1 MKIIHTSDFK
11 NNTILAHRGIKCV
24 IRGYAFVR
32 DTKKW
37 LAKKYQDRYAFEDIT
52 LEELCN
58 NCVLV
63 TDEDKNDPDV
73 LNNLFDV
80 TYEPCL
86 ELTVPETTDEKGTV
100 LGGEKFGT
108 YKIRINSALNN
119 KIRKGIQ
126 GTYRAIVLIGEK
138 YTEDDWH
145 VITEGKSYIAMF
157 IYFDGSSPECQGE
170 DANGLTIGEN
180 SAYTINLQFSLS
192 QLKDVPGESVL
203 LDTDYQKIMQESKQ
217 KDQTTIKLSLPGIF
231 LVPSGKEY
239 KNRVEIEDNIDIK
252 HEGIAYMD
260 KTFNLIPN
268 TYKNN
273 NIFNVT
279 PRVNIFDEHDD
290 KFVKPQLLLSY
301 GKNGE
306 SAFDAQSIGFEYDPS
321 YFKMNEKAPSAATRF
336 DLFGGATKR
345 ETSTYDDTRF
355 DPMSGYLRLLC
366 DRGYHE
372 GGEDNMFIL
381 ANDSF
386 LNMSHGSMIVAD
398 DNQIVES
405 SETTHVI
412 DSRGTRA
419 SAISAGHIID
429 SEKIYAQNMNGITAF
444 ASQQASATTDLPGYD
459 RIKDDPYMCPD
470 CHGKGVIV
478 DGETKYVGII
488 VGKTYSYDT
497 EETAYAVIRMGQGYT
512 ETQLG
517 SYPSAD
523 PWTDEQFQSAV
534 DNANI
539 DKSLLFDT
547 EEAAQRAATNWI
559 MQWYVEHHGS
569 SGYRDFKKTYTK
581 YCATMQPKIVTKYVV
596 GYVGSSF
603 AIHWACRKTGET
615 YETIEIGAGGG
626 DIETDLAHSE
636 LVTADI
642 AYDTYEEAQAFIRE
656 IMEDWPED
664 LPSLSPGNY
673 PKCVAREFEDGL
685 EPVTHTCERCGGDGR
700 YGNYSLPG
708 RLAMMGLNVSSME
721 FNGYNNFFIGHK
733 GLMSN
738 FGHDAIIFGNHNAC
752 GNKEYNMCQHCLG
765 TGLVECDNCLSG
777 TDHPTGKVSAYADV
791 TCSSCYGFGYV
802 NYSAE
807 ICGRCGG
814 AGELPDG
821 SVCPI
826 CLGHNKYSGVNPLD
840 WTGSYCCSSYITASD
855 AIYLCQLCSG
865 EKTIQDKD
873 QIITVLCPKCS
884 GYGQMPDP
892 VCSGMG
898 FIQDNEHKMQ
908 TSACP
913 TCSETMITCPACS
926 GQGYSGDASSGER
939 CELCGGDKRVCST
952 CSGAGEHAC
961 TMEGI
966 TLSGKH
972 YVKCPECNTSVA
984 GDTSVKTC
992 PVCSGLDIE
1001 GDPIWG
1007 GVSYVS
1013 MYQKDKI
1020 MACFPKMSDP
1030 VMSKF
1035 MIERGVDPRS
1045 EFYAD
1050 LVLHKCPKCYGTGWI
1065 SKSLDRVLMSNPDW
1079 TEGSDEDPYIF
1090 MGYLK
1095 ENSTDDIVLVDSI
1108 DDATAWEEWQD
1119 ADDAYH
1125 TWLDNQPEGHPHYY
1139 KEDESIFVT
1148 CPRCD
1153 GYGGNIIDYPEDGDR
1168 VKCPYCNE
1176 IYFYTTTQSQ
1186 YASYYEIHPDEDY
1199 VPRRAPS
1206 YMQKTLTFSG
1216 AKPGWEQFVH
1226 NDYIGD
1232 VGHVK
1237 NADYE
1242 HPKKIKTVG
1251 YHTCDLCEGRQ
1262 YLSLDDVDDKLKPYL
1277 GDDPVQTICE
1287 WETFTEGFL
1296 GDYIYARSPQHSC
1309 VGVVCPK
1316 CCNMNLIVSAA
1327 QNREATNI
1335 DDGITKFARAF
1346 SGINY
1351 YNSFSH
1357 DNFYLYE
1364 FEASH
1369 TIETELKDIAF
1380 LDGGF
1385 TAACNACNYMGT
1397 VDRPPW
1403 THERTTVGW
1412 VSCPECNGNGIVPC
1426 EACEGKKHWLC
1437 PTCNGR
1443 GEVDFRPIVAYE
1455 DGKVVAVGDGYFYK
1469 NLMPNQDTFNMYRDY
1484 VNIKPEDNCDLDVGQ
1499 YLKRM
1504 NLFSVE
1510 NHGLLTVHNNNYD
1523 EVPDSNVVHQ
1533 VAADFFAVRSWAKY
1547 DSLQE
1552 RFANL
1557 QNGCYAPDA
1566 IYFTKRTAHNEE
1578 WKLRI
1583 RELDYLIHDSYIKTN
1598 ASWLKTAAL
1607 NQAISEFYKKNNTF
1621 TLRLGPI
1628 ITYAWKGI
1636 KGSKGAKGTKG
1647 WKGTKGT
1654 KGVTLG
1660 LKGKKGM
1667 KGLKGQKGSKG
1678 MTLQIVNKRYKYYIE
1693 DILAAVRTEFGKYIS
1708 NNGNLGKNPETYTF
1722 YCINGDP
1729 TENLYFKG
1737 VRLRKMANGNY
1748 QTLNAVKGIKPA
1760 QVQRIVYKD
1769 NGYFGEYGVMNFNYA
1784 YSNKFLT

>member
-145 VITEGKSYIAMF
+145 VITEGKSYITMF

-170 DANGLTIGEN
+170 DENGLTIGEN

-203 LDTDYQKIMQESKQ
+203 LDADYKKIMQESKQ

-239 KNRVEIEDNIDIK
+239 KNRVEIEDNVNIK

-345 ETSTYDDTRF
+345 ETSTYDDTRY

-386 LNMSHGSMIVAD
+386 LNMSHGSMMVAD
-398 DNQIVES
+398 DNQIVEG

-459 RIKDDPYMCPD
+459 RTKDDPYMCPD
-470 CHGKGVIV
+470 CQGTGKIY
-478 DGETKYVGII
+478 EKITKYIPI
-488 VGKTYSYDT
+488 VYWNQGGAPEIWNDYYAIDTDGDDLKSIYLVHNDTEAIAGKVAELSMNSSRFFNTQAEADAAVAKWLEDHPRQGYETWNPYDTIVKTY
-497 EETAYAVIRMGQGYT
+497 AV
-512 ETQLG
+512 
-517 SYPSAD
+517 
-523 PWTDEQFQSAV
+523 V
-534 DNANI
+534 
-539 DKSLLFDT
+539 K
-547 EEAAQRAATNWI
+547 
-559 MQWYVEHHGS
+559 
-569 SGYRDFKKTYTK
+569 
-581 YCATMQPKIVTKYVV
+581 KYVV
-596 GYVGSSF
+596 GYVGAGF
-603 AIHWACRKTGET
+603 AIHWAVRKTDDD
-615 YETIEIGAGGG
+615 YINIEIGAGGG
-626 DIETDLAHSE
+626 DIDVDLLTSE
-636 LVTADI
+636 NITIDL
-642 AYDTYEEAQAFIRE
+642 AYDTEAEAQAFVAE
-656 IMEDWPED
+656 LEASWPEE
-664 LPSLSPGNY
+664 LPSLSPGNHPVY
-673 PKCVAREFEDGL
+673 VSREFLSEDASEGTP
-685 EPVTHTCERCGGDGR
+685 EPCPRCGGDGR

-802 NYSAE
+802 TYSAE
-807 ICGRCGG
+807 ICGKCSG
-814 AGELPDG
+814 AGTLPDG

-826 CLGHNKYSGVNPLD
+826 CLGHNKYSGVNPTD

-892 VCSGMG
+892 ACSGMG

-939 CELCGGDKRVCST
+939 CELCGGDKRVCNT
-952 CSGAGEHAC
+952 CSGTGEHEC
-961 TMEGI
+961 TMEG
-966 TLSGKH
+966 TTFSGKH

-1001 GDPIWG
+1001 GDPEWG

-1020 MACFPKMSDP
+1020 MACFPKMTDP
-1030 VMSKF
+1030 VMDKF
-1035 MIERGVDPRS
+1035 MIDHGVDPRS
-1045 EFYAD
+1045 NLYAT

-1065 SKSLDRVLMSNPDW
+1065 TKSLDRVLMSNPDW

-1108 DDATAWEEWQD
+1108 DDATAWEEWDD
-1119 ADDAYH
+1119 ADAAYN
-1125 TWLDNQPEGHPHYY
+1125 TWLANQPECHPHYY
-1139 KEDESIFVT
+1139 KENESIFVT
-1148 CPRCD
+1148 CPTCN
-1153 GYGGNIIDYPEDGDR
+1153 GYGGDIINYPEDGDR

-1176 IYFYTTTQSQ
+1176 IYFYTTTQNP
-1186 YASYYEIHPDEDY
+1186 YGSYFEIHPAEDT
-1199 VPRRAPS
+1199 VPLRAPAAQ
-1206 YMQKTLTFSG
+1206 QKHLSFSG
-1216 AKPGWEQFVH
+1216 ARPGWQQFVH
-1226 NDYIGD
+1226 NDFISN

-1262 YLSLDDVDDKLKPYL
+1262 YLSLDDVNDKLKPYL
-1277 GDDPVQTICE
+1277 GDDPAQTICE
-1287 WETFTEGFL
+1287 WETFTDGRM
-1296 GDYIYARSPQHSC
+1296 GDYIYVRTPRNSC

-1327 QNREATNI
+1327 QNRIATNI

-1346 SGINY
+1346 SGMNY
-1351 YNSFSH
+1351 YDSFSH

-1369 TIETELKDIAF
+1369 TIETETKDIAF

-1385 TAACNACNYMGT
+1385 TAACNACNYMGS

-1403 THERTTVGW
+1403 THEQTTVGY
-1412 VSCPECNGNGIVPC
+1412 VLCPECNGNGIVPC

-1628 ITYAWKGI
+1628 ITYAWKGV

-1647 WKGTKGT
+1647 WKGTKGV

-1667 KGLKGQKGSKG
+1667 KGMKGLKGTKGYKG

-1722 YCINGDP
+1722 YCVNGDP